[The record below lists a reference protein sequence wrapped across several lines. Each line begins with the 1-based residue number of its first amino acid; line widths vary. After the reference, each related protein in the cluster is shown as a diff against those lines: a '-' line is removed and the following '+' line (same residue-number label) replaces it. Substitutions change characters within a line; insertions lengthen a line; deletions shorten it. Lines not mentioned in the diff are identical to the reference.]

1 VSHKSAEKME
11 LAPQARKL
19 IEQHC
24 RAIDQTADES
34 ARKITS
40 PQSVL
45 AAVCNLLSLRQRDM
59 AATGEHF
66 SVQEYQG
73 IQVIDALDERRLR
86 CIRGLLSGYLE
97 RARRKPD
104 PKAVDLLSQKLT
116 PGVKEMP
123 QYPVGYM
130 VHYMLVSAFQAF
142 EPVVEAGHGFETA
155 ALELAMVHHVQA
167 ILDRYV
173 LTREKP
179 VMRHFS
185 DVAREYAVVL
195 RLKCGCGAEK
205 YDVKLQALCQTSQGE
220 PFDRLDLQCKDCGAQ
235 RSITFDLPHF
245 RDMYQI

>member
-1 VSHKSAEKME
+1 ME
-11 LAPQARKL
+11 LSAQARRL
-19 IEQHC
+19 IEQHV
-24 RAIDQTADES
+24 RAIDQTADDA
-34 ARKITS
+34 ARKISS

-45 AAVCNLLSLRQRDM
+45 AAVCGVLNLRARDLG
-59 AATGEHF
+59 ATGEHF
-66 SVQEYQG
+66 SVHEYQG

-86 CIRGLLSGYLE
+86 CIRALLQGYVD

-104 PKAVDLLSQKLT
+104 PRAQEVLSQKLT
-116 PGVKEMP
+116 PGVREMP

-130 VHYMLVSAFQAF
+130 VHYMLASAFQAF
-142 EPVVEAGHGFETA
+142 DPVVEAGHGFETP
-155 ALELAMVHHVQA
+155 ALELAMVHHLLG

-185 DVAREYAVVL
+185 DVAREYAVVM

-205 YDVKLQALCQTSQGE
+205 YDVKLQALCQTAHGE
-220 PFDRLDLQCKDCGAQ
+220 PFDRLDLQCKDCGSQ